1 MFLGLMDINYECQ
14 HFECWRFGLQNLY
27 NFFFFSK
34 SKFKCLKFEYL
45 NSSLFSLENESKCD
59 ICI

>member
-27 NFFFFSK
+27 NFFFFK
-34 SKFKCLKFEYL
+34 KKIQMFEYL
-45 NSSLFSLENESKCD
+45 NSSLFFLEIESKCD